1 MSDYDT
7 SVGVQL
13 YDDFSKI
20 QEALPKIISQLNQLK
35 NTLSSIS
42 NISIKSNGLTN
53 LVKQINKLDTIKNI
67 DSQLAN
73 LNRTLGN
80 INFTNIKN
88 LREELVK
95 MKKEYNDFIS
105 MMNRQTGNKIKKT
118 NTAINVKTSN
128 YQSTG
133 LNDLNGTRNQ
143 NITSYIRQM
152 NDGLK
157 SIDNTAKKTKKSINE
172 MFTLG
177 RAYWFINYTKQL
189 FRGLGNIIQNALDFT
204 EVENYF
210 GRSMDNMYNKAM
222 IFQNKLSEMYGMS
235 MSTMM
240 NAQATYKN
248 MIGSLG
254 GLSDDMAYRLS
265 ETVTKMTLD
274 FSSLYNVDFEK
285 TVQKM
290 QSALSKQVRPI
301 RSVSGFDI
309 TQSVLGATAS
319 NIGITRTISQ
329 MNELEKRLLV
339 ILTLMQQ
346 MRNSGAMN
354 DFARTIEQPSNQLRI
369 LKEQLIEVG
378 RWIGSVFYG
387 VIGSVL
393 PYINGFVMM
402 IKELVKTFA
411 LFVGYELPNS
421 SGETGTILDGYGDSM
436 DDLNTGI
443 GAASGGLDKAKKKA
457 KELKGSLAGFDKL
470 NIISSPKEDNDTG
483 GNGSGSGGGMTVDPK
498 ILDALNKYKYLFD
511 DVHMKA
517 TKIRDELLKW
527 ADIAMQAFN
536 DNIFRPIQNS
546 WIKYGPSTIENFQN
560 AFNDMGI
567 IAGGIFDVV
576 IKKWKPFF
584 SSATDLFFS
593 LYDTGSLVTS
603 SITSFFK
610 NVWINGGDAFL
621 EGIFDLITAFIKL
634 ATAINDKFV
643 KPTIKLLNN
652 TFGKAFSTVL
662 GNILKLIGKF
672 MTELSKFVTWI
683 SKNDK
688 ALLGLVTT
696 LTSLYAVIKIGKFT
710 QLWNS
715 FSTGTSVVSKITTL
729 FVENTKIG
737 SKLFDSYV
745 NGGTKF
751 SNLKNAWNSGM
762 NVISNFLTKMSN
774 MVNKTE
780 VATVSTNTLTTS
792 TTSMTIAQKLCATA
806 TGILQNALNFL
817 AAHPLVTVGLAVGT
831 VIIALSSLGN
841 TSKDTTKSIED
852 CSEEIQEQAKEMK
865 NYSSA
870 VDSAMKSAED
880 SIANTEAQIRVFRD
894 YSNQLKSLETK
905 NGVVQNMEKAKF
917 LVKEINEIIPG
928 TVKLT
933 KEGKIEWLKNEKAIE
948 KNIVQMR
955 NLAKTQAY
963 QDAYVEAIKN
973 QILQEMK
980 LNDVKKERE
989 GLEKQ
994 VLKEFENWKST
1005 YGKHNST
1012 LEDYLSLKTDL
1023 NEQYKEQ
1030 LSLEKDAQKEFDK
1043 TGDNIA
1049 YLETELDKL
1058 NNTTQKTTDETKK
1071 MSGEQKKL
1079 TNETK
1084 KLSAET
1090 QKAYN
1095 NINDNAKKNIGNVL
1109 TSLSSYQKEIEKTSK
1124 KQDSESKKQVQSL
1137 QQERQLKI
1145 VEYGKMAHDYELSA
1159 EQIIELAESKGVA
1172 LTEEEQGTIKSIVQA
1187 YKDGGQKGG
1196 NEFVDNLSTKI
1207 RENSWK
1213 TQDSSKKNVEDAN
1226 KVISGIPLFIKTT
1239 VESAVKKAQEA
1250 RAIAQKNVGN
1260 INIKAI
1266 VTGAREAGKKAGEE
1280 FKNGFK
1286 TSQILAE
1293 GAGFLSHIGSAAIK
1307 FFADG
1312 GFPDVGQ
1319 MFIAREKGPEL
1330 VGTMGSRSV
1339 VANNDQIVTGIYKGV
1354 RQAMNDSQQQRG
1366 GDIYIKHQTILDGKV
1381 IDERIEKVNQES
1393 ILKTGK
1399 PKFLE

>member
-35 NTLSSIS
+35 NILGSIS

-53 LVKQINKLDTIKNI
+53 LIKQINKLDTIKNI
-67 DSQLAN
+67 DVQLAN
-73 LNRTLGN
+73 LNRTLGS
-80 INFTNIKN
+80 INFSNIKN
-88 LREELVK
+88 LREELAK

-118 NTAINVKTSN
+118 NTAINVKNSN
-128 YQSTG
+128 YQSSG

-152 NDGLK
+152 NDGLI

-177 RAYWFINYTKQL
+177 RAYWFINYTKQM
-189 FRGLGNIIQNALDFT
+189 FRGLGNIIQKALDFT

-210 GRSMDNMYNKAM
+210 GRSMNNMYDKAM
-222 IFQNKLSEMYGMS
+222 SFQNKLSEMHGMS

-301 RSVSGFDI
+301 RSVSGYDI

-319 NIGITRTISQ
+319 NIGITRTISE

-436 DDLNTGI
+436 DDFNSGI
-443 GAASGGLDKAKKKA
+443 GAANSGLDKAKKKA
-457 KELKGSLAGFDKL
+457 NELKGSLAGFDKL
-470 NIISSPKEDNDTG
+470 NIINGPKENSSVG
-483 GNGSGSGGGMTVDPK
+483 GSGSGSGGGMSVDPK

-517 TKIRDELLKW
+517 TQIKEELLKW
-527 ADIAMQAFN
+527 ADIAMKAFN
-536 DNIFRPIQNS
+536 DNIFKPIQNS
-546 WIKYGPSTIENFQN
+546 WKKYGPSTIENFKN
-560 AFNDMGI
+560 AFEDI
-567 IAGGIFDVV
+567 KEIASGIFNVV
-576 IKKWKPFF
+576 LKKWKPFF

-603 SITSFFK
+603 SITTFFK
-610 NVWINGGDAFL
+610 NIWINGGNIFL

-643 KPTIKLLNN
+643 KPTVKLLNN
-652 TFGKAFSTVL
+652 TFGKTISTVL

-672 MTELSKFVTWI
+672 ITELSNFITWI
-683 SKNDK
+683 TKNDK
-688 ALLGLVTT
+688 ALIGLISTF
-696 LTSLYAVIKIGKFT
+696 TSLYAVIKIGKFV

-715 FSTGTSVVSKITTL
+715 FESGVSITTKLFLILSDKNSIFRKLIGSFENSKI
-729 FVENTKIG
+729 G
-737 SKLFDSYV
+737 FD
-745 NGGTKF
+745 
-751 SNLKNAWNSGM
+751 NLKSAWNAGM
-762 NVISNFLTKMSN
+762 GVISNFFTRLSN
-774 MVNKTE
+774 MVNKTD
-780 VATVSTNTLTTS
+780 VATVSTNALTTS

-817 AAHPLVTVGLAVGT
+817 AAHPLVAVGLAVGT
-831 VIIALSSLGN
+831 VITALSLLGN

-852 CSEEIQEQAKEMK
+852 CSEEIQEQAREIDDYSKAVDNAIKSANEQVKSTESQILFATKYIKKLKEMQDSDGYVS
-865 NYSSA
+865 NISA
-870 VDSAMKSAED
+870 AKTLIED
-880 SIANTEAQIRVFRD
+880 
-894 YSNQLKSLETK
+894 
-905 NGVVQNMEKAKF
+905 
-917 LVKEINEIIPG
+917 INEILPD
-928 TVKLT
+928 TVT
-933 KEGKIEWLKNEKAIE
+933 INEKGLVTWKKTSKEIE
-948 KNIVQMR
+948 NQIELIKQKAEQEVY
-955 NLAKTQAY
+955 TQAY
-963 QDAYVEAIKN
+963 TEALKNQLLTEQKLAEQKRKLAQIEDEIKKSYDAYVES
-973 QILQEMK
+973 
-980 LNDVKKERE
+980 
-989 GLEKQ
+989 
-994 VLKEFENWKST
+994 FENGTQKYGIQMLT
-1005 YGKHNST
+1005 Y
-1012 LEDYLSLKTDL
+1012 E
-1023 NEQYKEQ
+1023 E
-1030 LSLEKDAQKEFDK
+1030 
-1043 TGDNIA
+1043 
-1049 YLETELDKL
+1049 YLETLKKGDSAYAEQIALIEDTTKKLSEEEKQIDFLDGKL
-1058 NNTTQKTTDETKK
+1058 NGLIDTTEETTK
-1071 MSGEQKKL
+1071 
-1079 TNETK
+1079 ETK
-1084 KLSAET
+1084 KLSTET
-1090 QKAYN
+1090 KNTYN
-1095 NINDNAKKNIGNVL
+1095 NMGYNAQQNINGVISSLGN
-1109 TSLSSYQKEIEKTSK
+1109 YKKEIEKTSK
-1124 KQDSESKKQVQSL
+1124 KHDEESKKQL
-1137 QQERQLKI
+1137 QTLQKERQLKV
-1145 VEYGKMAHDYELSA
+1145 VEYGKMAYDYGFNA
-1159 EQIIELAESKGVA
+1159 NQIIELAESKGIA
-1172 LTEEEQGTIKSIVQA
+1172 LTKEEQGTIKSIVQA
-1187 YKDGGQKGG
+1187 YIDGGQKGG
-1196 NEFVDNLSTKI
+1196 NEFVNNLSDKI

-1213 TQDSSKKNVEDAN
+1213 TQDSAKKNVEEAN
-1226 KVISGIPLFIKTT
+1226 KTISGIPLLIKTT
-1239 VESAVKKAQEA
+1239 VQSAVKQAKTAKDVAQS
-1250 RAIAQKNVGN
+1250 KVGN
-1260 INIKAI
+1260 INISTN
-1266 VTGAREAGKKAGEE
+1266 VTGAKEAGKKAGND
-1280 FKNGFK
+1280 FKKGFSLTK
-1286 TSQILAE
+1286 IIAE
-1293 GAGFLSHIGSAAIK
+1293 GANALSS
-1307 FFADG
+1307 FAGKITFRANG
-1312 GFPDVGQ
+1312 GFPDVGE
-1319 MFIAREKGPEL
+1319 MFIARERGPEL
-1330 VGTMGSRSV
+1330 VGRLGSKSV

-1354 RQAMNDSQQQRG
+1354 RQAISDSQQQG
-1366 GDIYIKHQTILDGKV
+1366 NGDIYIKHQTILDGKV
-1381 IDERIEKVNQES
+1381 IDERIDKVNQES
-1393 ILKTGK
+1393 VLKTGK
-1399 PKFLE
+1399 PKFLD